1 MILECETLVLNEGV
15 QQPSKASHLRFGNIR
30 LKRSDL
36 EKYVSIRLRFNP
48 SYVSSTRSFC

>member
-15 QQPSKASHLRFGNIR
+15 QQPSQASHLRFGNIR

-48 SYVSSTRSFC
+48 SDVSSTRSFC